1 MGLLNKSNKTQLV
14 GIKEI
19 YGDAMFIYFIY
30 PGYLNMCDEMA
41 EAILKLNPSIDGLLD
56 GETLVPIFKTSP
68 IRKVSCNIIPK
79 IKYKDTDILVI
90 TYYGIAQS
98 GIRFELGT
106 LVAATPDKIDELK
119 AKIARGINPGFP

>member
-1 MGLLNKSNKTQLV
+1 
-14 GIKEI
+14 
-19 YGDAMFIYFIY
+19 
-30 PGYLNMCDEMA
+30 MCDEMA

-56 GETLVPIFKTSP
+56 GGALVPIFKAMP

-98 GIRFELGT
+98 GIRFKLGT
-106 LVAATPDKIDELK
+106 LVVATPDEIDELR
-119 AKIARGINPGFP
+119 AQIARGINPGFP